1 MDIGLSSGGIGLPI
15 ANKNARLKVRNMVS
29 APRPHSLKFLYAL
42 SSREEAKA
50 MVKSPSGTE
59 WDEPMPES
67 SAIIL
72 ADLLTTPCIVAVAWM
87 NEEKVVGKD
96 GVSPWSP

>member
-1 MDIGLSSGGIGLPI
+1 M
-15 ANKNARLKVRNMVS
+15 
-29 APRPHSLKFLYAL
+29 
-42 SSREEAKA
+42 
-50 MVKSPSGTE
+50 
-59 WDEPMPES
+59 DEPMPVN

-72 ADLLTTPCIVAVAWM
+72 ADLLTTPYIVAVAWM